1 MRSGN
6 STSFKE
12 MGSSPLP
19 FLGTRWVAN
28 KLMGKKNTNAPQSIE
43 EAKARMEEAKGKIAE
58 KNEMLEGVDQS
69 DPQAMAAAIKAH
81 AQKKKAERETGGGMG
96 QGEGVALGGGAEGTA
111 LGSLAAGGDNNV
123 IERLK
128 ALLGGQTSSPLSKV
142 TYAQAKAKDPNLDKY
157 IAKRKKYNPGS
168 DLYEAL
174 QRKINA
180 AYGTKRSEKLKAAQI
195 AKVNKKETPKKEKTT
210 RKEYVPQTVS
220 PRKEYDPA
228 SRNKRKEYI
237 PQSQR

>member
-1 MRSGN
+1 MKKRGFKMKSGN
-6 STSFKE
+6 NPEFKE
-12 MGSSPLP
+12 MGSSPHK
-19 FLGTRWVAN
+19 FLGGFGQTLKKGFNALTGLGKDGNEAQGVEGTIATGEQ
-28 KLMGKKNTNAPQSIE
+28 KAGLEGGMMSEQMGKAIKNSKQG
-43 EAKARMEEAKGKIAE
+43 RQH
-58 KNEMLEGVDQS
+58 EMLH
-69 DPQAMAAAIKAH
+69 K
-81 AQKKKAERETGGGMG
+81 MG
-96 QGEGVALGGGAEGTA
+96 SGEGGFGGEATRDKTPNLQPSAFG
-111 LGSLAAGGDNNV
+111 
-123 IERLK
+123 
-128 ALLGGQTSSPLSKV
+128 KV

-180 AYGTKRSEKLKAAQI
+180 AYSTKRSQKLKAAQI
-195 AKVNKKETPKKEKTT
+195 AKVNKKETPKKETPKKEKTT